1 MLNKNLVNFNEH
13 GFNVKYEDRFWNN
26 RSPTIMYGYLHEIT
40 VNETEYA
47 DGFEIENM
55 SVTVDMADGST
66 DKSIDIAQI
75 ICGWGTKWER
85 ILTIGNFTMD
95 LSFYTKDQ
103 VLKILKE
110 KLGK

>member
-1 MLNKNLVNFNEH
+1 MINKNLVNFNEH
-13 GFNVKYEDRFWNN
+13 SFNVKYEDHFWNN
-26 RSPTIMYGYLHEIT
+26 RPTIMYGYLHEIT

-55 SVTVDMADGST
+55 SVTVDMTDGST
-66 DKSIDIAQI
+66 DESINTAQVV
-75 ICGWGTKWER
+75 CGWGKKWER
-85 ILTIGNFTMD
+85 ILTIGNFSLD